1 VGKGGRGMK
10 VRFFLSIGYTTA
22 EHEDI
27 IELPD
32 SFTQED
38 IEAALQEW
46 ANNYIEIWSEVL

>member
-1 VGKGGRGMK
+1 MK